1 MEERMDETARDMK
14 HSDLLYDYIKFHL
27 GLYLATPTVL
37 AVIATALDVTKHD
50 YFKAGMIGLIGI
62 YFLAGIHAS
71 WTVARHINVEW
82 STDETWRRFGKTA
95 GVLRRRLVHHY
106 LYWFGL
112 ICGLGGIL
120 YAWLS

>member
-1 MEERMDETARDMK
+1 MDQNAVELK

-37 AVIATALDVTKHD
+37 AIIATTLDVTRKP
-50 YFKAGMIGLIGI
+50 YFQAGMIGLIAI
-62 YFLAGIHAS
+62 YFLAGVYAS
-71 WTVARHINVEW
+71 WTIAKHVNVNWE
-82 STDETWRRFGKTA
+82 SDQTWRQFGKTA
-95 GVLRRRLVHHY
+95 GLLSRRVVHHH

-120 YAWLS
+120 VAWLS